1 MQTKPETAGALAT
14 DMTAPWPL
22 VQSLGAA
29 RDIRFCLSMEMMGA
43 LNAVERSESHF
54 QQLFAQAGLKL
65 VKAYH
70 CRSLLAVLEVQI
82 A

>member
-1 MQTKPETAGALAT
+1 MQSKPETAGSAAT
-14 DMTAPWPL
+14 DTTAPWPL

-29 RDIRFCLSMEMMGA
+29 RDIRFYLSMEMMGA

-54 QQLFAQAGLKL
+54 ENLFAHAGLRL
-65 VKAYH
+65 TKAYH